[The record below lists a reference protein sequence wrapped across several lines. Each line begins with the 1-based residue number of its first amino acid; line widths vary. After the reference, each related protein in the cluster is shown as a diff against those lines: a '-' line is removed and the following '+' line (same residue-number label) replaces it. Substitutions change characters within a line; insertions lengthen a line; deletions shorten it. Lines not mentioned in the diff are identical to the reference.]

1 MTNKKVAFNFLKQRW
16 QRVTAIIL
24 TVLVG
29 LILILGFIINQ
40 YWSPILASKVKDVV
54 FKSSNGLYDINFS
67 SAELHI
73 LRGTI
78 VIYNITLTP
87 NASVY
92 DSEKS
97 RHIAPNNLVE
107 LHVKRLTLSHIH
119 PFRLYFQHK
128 LDIGEIV
135 LNSPELNVSYQLNHT
150 RDTVVK
156 DNRTAWQKISKS
168 LHSIHVG
175 SIILGDVKL
184 KYEDYSGNKVE
195 ISELKEMNLS
205 ASDLLIDSAT
215 QTDKSRLLYC
225 KDIVAELNNYKGKS
239 ASGLYA
245 YKVKTLKLSTL
256 KSQLTITGLD
266 MQPVKPFVFFEKS
279 YSDRFTIHLDS
290 IQLNH
295 FDFLTYHKYRTI
307 TASSLVLSKG
317 TFAIFSNPK
326 PSPADSSNKITTFP
340 NVMIHTL
347 GTSLLIDTI
356 RAHHLD
362 VDYTEYNTKSHKTGT
377 LTFNNTSGRF
387 LNVATQKEALQKNNI
402 TTVDLTTYFMNRGK
416 LNVLFTFNLTDK
428 SASFTY
434 KGHLGPMELPILNKA
449 VVPLGMLKFNS
460 GTVKRFD
467 FDINGNSA
475 RSKGRVSILYNDLK
489 ISLLNAD
496 TSNAIMKKKLIASLF
511 ANLFVIKHD
520 NPDGPGDTPR
530 FADVNY
536 ARPRTSPFFKTLWK
550 TLLDGIKPC
559 AGLDKK
565 TQEATTARIRQNAE
579 NKKDRKTKKEQRV
592 ERRTQRRQKRQE
604 RKMRKD
610 SIKNAKKTP

>member
-1 MTNKKVAFNFLKQRW
+1 MKNKKVAFNFLKERW

-24 TVLVG
+24 AVVVG
-29 LILILGFIINQ
+29 LILILGFIINL

-73 LRGTI
+73 LRGTV
-78 VIYNITLTP
+78 VIYNITLKP

-97 RHIAPNNLVE
+97 RHIAPNTLVE

-128 LDIGEIV
+128 LDIGEII
-135 LNSPELNVSYQLNHT
+135 LNNPELNVSYQLNHT

-168 LHSIHVG
+168 LHSIRVG

-279 YSDRFTIHLDS
+279 HSDRFTIHLDS
-290 IQLNH
+290 IQLNN
-295 FDFLTYHKYRTI
+295 FDFLTYHKYRSI
-307 TASSLVLSKG
+307 TASSLILSKG
-317 TFAIFSNPK
+317 AFAIFSNPK

-416 LNVLFTFNLTDK
+416 LNVLFTFNLSDK

-434 KGHLGPMELPILNKA
+434 KGHLGPMELPVLNKA
-449 VVPLGMLKFNS
+449 VAPLGMLKFNS

-475 RSKGRVSILYNDLK
+475 RSTGRVSILYNDLK
-489 ISLLNAD
+489 VSLLNAD
-496 TSNAIMKKKLIASLF
+496 TSNAILKKKLIASLF

-520 NPDGPGDTPR
+520 NPDKPGDAPR

-592 ERRTQRRQKRQE
+592 ERRTKRKQKRQE
-604 RKMRKD
+604 RKMHKD
-610 SIKNAKKTP
+610 SIKNAQKTP